1 MPEIHIA
8 VENGVAS
15 QRDTA
20 VYICGSGDFTAVFA
34 FEAGWPV
41 EDLKTARFQTESTY
55 QDVLFRG
62 NACPVPVFTNARK
75 LEVGVY
81 CGNLRTTTPARIA
94 IREGIRSAWG
104 PPEDPVPSLYDQILE
119 AVGETDLRL
128 EEVTDGV
135 VLTVCFRGGER
146 KAFLR
151 HSEIYV
157 GSGPMP
163 EGYRVQVDPTGE
175 NPQLFVRAGDGSI
188 VPVPAIQGPKG
199 EKGDKGDKGDT
210 GETGAT
216 GAQGPVGPAIVPSVD
231 INGVMSFSLQNVTS
245 PPQSVNVRGPQG
257 PQGVQGEQGAQGA
270 RGPQGIQG
278 VAGAQGPKGDQGET
292 GPAGPTG
299 PQGPTGAAGAK
310 GAKGDKGDKGDAFTY
325 ADFTEEQLAALKGP
339 KGDKG
344 ADGATGA
351 QGPQGIQGSQ
361 GAAGA
366 RGVRVRPVHRA
377 FKERQA
383 PLAPKVLSVLRAHKD
398 RRENG
403 AMMARMDAASLFRT
417 FI

>member
-34 FEAGWPV
+34 FGTGWPV

-104 PPEDPVPSLYDQILE
+104 PPEGLYDQILE

-157 GSGPMP
+157 GSGTMP

-199 EKGDKGDKGDT
+199 EKGDKGDKGD
-210 GETGAT
+210 
-216 GAQGPVGPAIVPSVD
+216 P
-231 INGVMSFSLQNVTS
+231 
-245 PPQSVNVRGPQG
+245 GPQG
-257 PQGVQGEQGAQGA
+257 PRGDVGADVVRSVAGQLPDEAG
-270 RGPQGIQG
+270 G
-278 VAGAQGPKGDQGET
+278 VALQARHIGALPASGGTMTGDIDLGGNALTNVKAPAADADAATKGYVDEKRKTFTATVGTGWTGSGPYTQTVAVSGI
-292 GPAGPTG
+292 
-299 PQGPTGAAGAK
+299 
-310 GAKGDKGDKGDAFTY
+310 
-325 ADFTEEQLAALKGP
+325 LASDTPHVTQYYL
-339 KGDKG
+339 
-344 ADGATGA
+344 
-351 QGPQGIQGSQ
+351 GSQ
-361 GAAGA
+361 SVADVIAQDESWAAVSTA
-366 RGVRVRPVHRA
+366 
-377 FKERQA
+377 
-383 PLAPKVLSVLRAHKD
+383 
-398 RRENG
+398 
-403 AMMARMDAASLFRT
+403 DAVDGGICFRCWEDKPT
-417 FI
+417 VDIYIQIEVIR

>member
-34 FEAGWPV
+34 FETGWPV

-157 GSGPMP
+157 GSGTMP

-199 EKGDKGDKGDT
+199 EKGDKGDKGD
-210 GETGAT
+210 
-216 GAQGPVGPAIVPSVD
+216 P
-231 INGVMSFSLQNVTS
+231 
-245 PPQSVNVRGPQG
+245 GPQG
-257 PQGVQGEQGAQGA
+257 PRGDVGADVVRSVAGQLPDEAG
-270 RGPQGIQG
+270 G
-278 VAGAQGPKGDQGET
+278 VALQARHIGALPASGGTMT
-292 GPAGPTG
+292 GNIDLGGNALTNVKAPA
-299 PQGPTGAAGAK
+299 AA
-310 GAKGDKGDKGDAFTY
+310 T
-325 ADFTEEQLAALKGP
+325 
-339 KGDKG
+339 
-344 ADGATGA
+344 
-351 QGPQGIQGSQ
+351 
-361 GAAGA
+361 
-366 RGVRVRPVHRA
+366 
-377 FKERQA
+377 
-383 PLAPKVLSVLRAHKD
+383 
-398 RRENG
+398 
-403 AMMARMDAASLFRT
+403 DAATKGYVDGKRLVLTTTIPASWTGSAEPYTQTISVPGILATDTPHIMPVYTDPNYSVTLAQIEGWSKIVSAFSGDGVIAFYCRPDKPT
-417 FI
+417 VAIPIQIEVMR

>member
-104 PPEDPVPSLYDQILE
+104 PPEDPAPSLYDQILE

-157 GSGPMP
+157 GSGTMP

-199 EKGDKGDKGDT
+199 EKGDKGDKGD
-210 GETGAT
+210 
-216 GAQGPVGPAIVPSVD
+216 P
-231 INGVMSFSLQNVTS
+231 
-245 PPQSVNVRGPQG
+245 GPQG
-257 PQGVQGEQGAQGA
+257 PRGDVGADVVRSVAGQLPDEAG
-270 RGPQGIQG
+270 G
-278 VAGAQGPKGDQGET
+278 VALQARHIGALPASGGTMT
-292 GPAGPTG
+292 GNIDLGGNALTNVKAPA
-299 PQGPTGAAGAK
+299 AA
-310 GAKGDKGDKGDAFTY
+310 T
-325 ADFTEEQLAALKGP
+325 
-339 KGDKG
+339 
-344 ADGATGA
+344 
-351 QGPQGIQGSQ
+351 
-361 GAAGA
+361 
-366 RGVRVRPVHRA
+366 
-377 FKERQA
+377 
-383 PLAPKVLSVLRAHKD
+383 
-398 RRENG
+398 
-403 AMMARMDAASLFRT
+403 DAATKGYVDGKRLVLTTTIPASWTGSAEPYTQTISVPGILATDTPHIMPVYTDPNYSVTLAQIEGWSNIVSAFSGDGVIAFYCRPDKPAVA
-417 FI
+417 IPIQIEVMR